1 VESRTFSGESSGPST
16 MGSQSVYSMSGSFS
30 PEQRGS
36 PMAGTGLRMSKLT
49 LVDMAGADRLEI
61 SGAVGDTLVESQNIN
76 LSLTAFGD
84 VLFALSK
91 NAAARARQQ
100 KGAQHVPFLN
110 SKLTQ
115 VLKESLGGNAKTVM
129 ITTIHST
136 ADYSKV
142 TETSLQYA
150 TWASTVRGK
159 VMRNDLN
166 MGERWIQE
174 TDPEILRLRLVR
186 EISQITNAQYNSTEY
201 VYCVQETAGGEI
213 SRVRQAP
220 RGAT

>member
-1 VESRTFSGESSGPST
+1 MILYVESRTFSAENGAST
-16 MGSQSVYSMSGSFS
+16 STSTSAASRSATPEPRS
-30 PEQRGS
+30 PHGG
-36 PMAGTGLRMSKLT
+36 AAGLRMSKLT
-49 LVDMAGADRLEI
+49 FVDMAGADRLEI
-61 SGAVGDTLVESQNIN
+61 SGAAGDTLVESQNIN

-91 NAAARARQQ
+91 NAVALSKHQRAS
-100 KGAQHVPFLN
+100 QHVPYLN

-115 VLKESLGGNAKTVM
+115 LLKESLGGNAKTVL

-159 VMRNDLN
+159 VVRNDLH

-174 TDPEILRLRLVR
+174 TDPEILRLK
-186 EISQITNAQYNSTEY
+186 
-201 VYCVQETAGGEI
+201 
-213 SRVRQAP
+213 
-220 RGAT
+220 